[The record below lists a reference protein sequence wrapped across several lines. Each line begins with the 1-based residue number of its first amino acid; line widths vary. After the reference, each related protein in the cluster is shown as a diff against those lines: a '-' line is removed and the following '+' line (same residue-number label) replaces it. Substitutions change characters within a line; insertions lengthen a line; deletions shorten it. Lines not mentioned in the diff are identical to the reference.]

1 MLFMVLYQVSD
12 DYIGVYQPSL
22 CAHRILAR
30 SRAAFAAA
38 SRISPKLILFP
49 FLLASAPFSDRVP
62 GCTRIV
68 AWSPSTAYWSL
79 SPGLICSAW
88 RIFPGIVV
96 CPFLVTVEWGM
107 NCSLPLIYSLHLYYA
122 LPGHSL
128 AKESRGIDGK
138 FPPLSKSPIITAKRH
153 PRFVEARLQPGSF
166 SRHSPL
172 PRSPLLKLLM
182 SASSLILPSGFIS
195 TLQP

>member
-12 DYIGVYQPSL
+12 DYIGVHQPSL

-38 SRISPKLILFP
+38 SRISPKLIFFP

-88 RIFPGIVV
+88 RIFPGMVV
-96 CPFLVTVEWGM
+96 CPFLVTVEWDM
-107 NCSLPLIYSLHLYYA
+107 NSSLPLIYSLHLYCA

-128 AKESRGIDGK
+128 ARSLEEQTGN
-138 FPPLSKSPIITAKRH
+138 FPHSQTLCGLGVSSVLSVLNLS
-153 PRFVEARLQPGSF
+153 
-166 SRHSPL
+166 
-172 PRSPLLKLLM
+172 LLLAL
-182 SASSLILPSGFIS
+182 
-195 TLQP
+195 

>member
-38 SRISPKLILFP
+38 SRISPKLIFLP

-68 AWSPSTAYWSL
+68 AWSPSTTYSSL
-79 SPGLICSAW
+79 SPGFISSAL
-88 RIFPGIVV
+88 RIFPGMVV
-96 CPFLVTVEWGM
+96 CPFLVTVECAID
-107 NCSLPLIYSLHLYYA
+107 CSLLSASPLLLYYA
-122 LPGHSL
+122 LLSL
-128 AKESRGIDGK
+128 
-138 FPPLSKSPIITAKRH
+138 F
-153 PRFVEARLQPGSF
+153 
-166 SRHSPL
+166 SPL
-172 PRSPLLKLLM
+172 ATALSSFAK
-182 SASSLILPSGFIS
+182 SAHPYLRV
-195 TLQP
+195 

>member
-38 SRISPKLILFP
+38 SRISPKLIFLP

-79 SPGLICSAW
+79 SPGLICSAL

-96 CPFLVTVEWGM
+96 CPFLVTVECGM
-107 NCSLPLIYSLHLYYA
+107 NHSLLYTCSLQFNYA

-128 AKESRGIDGK
+128 ARSLEEQ
-138 FPPLSKSPIITAKRH
+138 T
-153 PRFVEARLQPGSF
+153 GSF
-166 SRHSPL
+166 PTPL
-172 PRSPLLKLLM
+172 
-182 SASSLILPSGFIS
+182 
-195 TLQP
+195 

>member
-30 SRAAFAAA
+30 PRAAFAAA
-38 SRISPKLILFP
+38 SRISPKLIFLP

-79 SPGLICSAW
+79 SPGLICSAL
-88 RIFPGIVV
+88 RIFPGMVV

-107 NCSLPLIYSLHLYYA
+107 NCSLLYTGSLPFHCA

-128 AKESRGIDGK
+128 ARSLEESSHATTCLPLKPTPRG
-138 FPPLSKSPIITAKRH
+138 R
-153 PRFVEARLQPGSF
+153 RY
-166 SRHSPL
+166 
-172 PRSPLLKLLM
+172 
-182 SASSLILPSGFIS
+182 
-195 TLQP
+195 

>member
-1 MLFMVLYQVSD
+1 MLFMVLHQVPN
-12 DYIGVYQPSL
+12 DYIGVYQPSF

-30 SRAAFAAA
+30 PRAAFAAA
-38 SRISPKLILFP
+38 SRISPKLIFLP
-49 FLLASAPFSDRVP
+49 FLLASAPLSDRVP

-107 NCSLPLIYSLHLYYA
+107 NRSLRLIYSLHLNCA
-122 LPGHSL
+122 LPSHSL
-128 AKESRGIDGK
+128 ARSLKEQ
-138 FPPLSKSPIITAKRH
+138 T
-153 PRFVEARLQPGSF
+153 GSF
-166 SRHSPL
+166 PHSQTLSALCVSSVLSVLNLSLLLPL
-172 PRSPLLKLLM
+172 
-182 SASSLILPSGFIS
+182 
-195 TLQP
+195 

>member
-1 MLFMVLYQVSD
+1 MVLYQVSD

-30 SRAAFAAA
+30 PRAAFAAA
-38 SRISPKLILFP
+38 SRISPKLIFFP

-107 NCSLPLIYSLHLYYA
+107 NRSLPLIYSLHLYYA
-122 LPGHSL
+122 LPGHRLARARQLSARFFSPFGLPVPFHPFTLELFRSSRPSL
-128 AKESRGIDGK
+128 A
-138 FPPLSKSPIITAKRH
+138 FL
-153 PRFVEARLQPGSF
+153 
-166 SRHSPL
+166 L
-172 PRSPLLKLLM
+172 PV
-182 SASSLILPSGFIS
+182 ACFI
-195 TLQP
+195 P

>member
-1 MLFMVLYQVSD
+1 MVLYQVSD

-38 SRISPKLILFP
+38 SRISPKLIFLP
-49 FLLASAPFSDRVP
+49 FLLASAPLSDRVP

-79 SPGLICSAW
+79 SPGLICSAL
-88 RIFPGIVV
+88 RISPGIVV
-96 CPFLVTVEWGM
+96 CPFLVTVEWVM
-107 NCSLPLIYSLHLYYA
+107 NRSLPTIYSLLLIYSLHLYCA

-128 AKESRGIDGK
+128 ARVLEN
-138 FPPLSKSPIITAKRH
+138 
-153 PRFVEARLQPGSF
+153 
-166 SRHSPL
+166 
-172 PRSPLLKLLM
+172 
-182 SASSLILPSGFIS
+182 
-195 TLQP
+195 

>member
-12 DYIGVYQPSL
+12 NYIGVHQHSF
-22 CAHRILAR
+22 CAHRMRVRR
-30 SRAAFAAA
+30 SRVAAA

-79 SPGLICSAW
+79 SPGLICSAL

-107 NCSLPLIYSLHLYYA
+107 NRSLPLIYSLRLYYA

-128 AKESRGIDGK
+128 GR
-138 FPPLSKSPIITAKRH
+138 
-153 PRFVEARLQPGSF
+153 
-166 SRHSPL
+166 
-172 PRSPLLKLLM
+172 
-182 SASSLILPSGFIS
+182 
-195 TLQP
+195 TLEE

>member
-30 SRAAFAAA
+30 PRAAFAAA
-38 SRISPKLILFP
+38 SRISPKLIFLP

-68 AWSPSTAYWSL
+68 AWSPSTTYWSL
-79 SPGLICSAW
+79 SPALIWSAL

-107 NCSLPLIYSLHLYYA
+107 NCSLLYIYSLHLYYA

-128 AKESRGIDGK
+128 ARARR
-138 FPPLSKSPIITAKRH
+138 LSA
-153 PRFVEARLQPGSF
+153 RFRILPPGS
-166 SRHSPL
+166 
-172 PRSPLLKLLM
+172 
-182 SASSLILPSGFIS
+182 IS

>member
-1 MLFMVLYQVSD
+1 MLFTVLYQVSD
-12 DYIGVYQPSL
+12 DYIGVHQPAL
-22 CAHRILAR
+22 CAHRMLAR

-38 SRISPKLILFP
+38 SRISPKLIFFR

-79 SPGLICSAW
+79 SPGLIGSAL

-96 CPFLVTVEWGM
+96 CPFLVTVECGM
-107 NCSLPLIYSLHLYYA
+107 NYSLVCICSLHINYA

-128 AKESRGIDGK
+128 ARSLEEQ
-138 FPPLSKSPIITAKRH
+138 T
-153 PRFVEARLQPGSF
+153 GSF
-166 SRHSPL
+166 PHSQTL
-172 PRSPLLKLLM
+172 CALCVSFRKTF
-182 SASSLILPSGFIS
+182 SGEM
-195 TLQP
+195 